1 MSRRRSSLSQAT
13 SYRAIARFWD
23 THDLAEH
30 WERTRPQAFEV
41 RYRVGMT
48 HVALKSNLAAMLH
61 EVARRREVS
70 PEALLNAW
78 VRDRLLD
85 EMTDLESDES

>member
-23 THDLAEH
+23 AHDLAEH
-30 WERTRPQAFEV
+30 WEETRLQEFEV
-41 RYRVGMT
+41 TYRVGIT
-48 HVALKSNLAAMLH
+48 YVALKSSLAAMLN
-61 EVARRREVS
+61 EVARRREVA
-70 PEALLNAW
+70 PETLLNAW

-85 EMTDLESDES
+85 EMSDLESDET